1 MMGLMLVICN
11 NFNPSDKVT
20 SRDSKWT
27 APLGKRPFPVIS
39 LWRIFIMLAGKAGAG
54 RDLSLIIDY
63 EEENF
68 KLSNALNIQ
77 LHLGDL

>member
-1 MMGLMLVICN
+1 
-11 NFNPSDKVT
+11 
-20 SRDSKWT
+20 
-27 APLGKRPFPVIS
+27 
-39 LWRIFIMLAGKAGAG
+39 MLAGKAGAG